1 MSYGDKTREIL
12 ALLETM
18 KDKQLPC
25 KAVAYITDDT
35 VPNTRSALMRLARLK
50 KIGKE
55 KHEGINY
62 YRSLK

>member
-12 ALLETM
+12 AFL
-18 KDKQLPC
+18 D
-25 KAVAYITDDT
+25 
-35 VPNTRSALMRLARLK
+35 VPNSIPLPTKYIAYCLGWPVADTRAALMRLARLK
-50 KIGKE
+50 KISKE

>member
-12 ALLETM
+12 VLLETM

-25 KAVAYITDDT
+25 KSVAYITDDT

-50 KIGKE
+50 KISKE